1 MDVYM
6 FQASASRKDV
16 PFTAS
21 LQIPRELETLIT
33 DPLFINMH
41 TKVEGCCEPILTG
54 IEELRKDN
62 RKEMSHCDAPVFDA
76 IARICQF
83 ALNTDTPIAQA
94 RNSLVLAGIM
104 MALMVAPTITT
115 TNAFAQ
121 SVLSSSYDKL
131 VEPARKI
138 RDILENPDTDMR
150 LKRIVHSSDGLVMN
164 GEFDLKHYGKEI
176 LPQICVSLLYG
187 VAILALDPNEL
198 TALHKANYLGPA
210 GKKSQRMN
218 AHKESLNIG
227 PDMPSLSF
235 DEENRTGKYNV
246 YKYGN
251 FFETWLS
258 AWSTAH
264 KGGYS
269 DPVLNPNN

>member
-6 FQASASRKDV
+6 FQESANRNGD

-33 DPLFINMH
+33 DRLFINKH

-54 IEELRKDN
+54 IKELRKDN
-62 RKEMSHCDAPVFDA
+62 PKEMSHCDAPVYDA
-76 IARICQF
+76 IAKICRF
-83 ALNTDTPIAQA
+83 ALNTNTQIDQA

-104 MALMVAPTITT
+104 MALMEAPTITT

-121 SVLSSSYDKL
+121 SVLSSSYDNL
-131 VEPARKI
+131 VEPAREI
-138 RDILENPDTDMR
+138 RDILENADTDMR
-150 LKRIVHSSDGLVMN
+150 LKRIVYSSDGLVMDH
-164 GEFDLKHYGKEI
+164 EFDLKHYGKEI
-176 LPQICVSLLYG
+176 LPQICVSLLYR

-198 TALHKANYLGPA
+198 PASHKANYLGPA
-210 GKKSQRMN
+210 GVKKQRIN
-218 AHKESLNIG
+218 AHEESLNIG

-235 DEENRTGKYNV
+235 DEEKRTGKYNV

-264 KGGYS
+264 QVGYS